1 MALEVT
7 VHTKDACGEC
17 VKTKNALNLRQVPH
31 QTIHVADDQVEKIEQ
46 LRDIAEQMG
55 VGATMPFVQVIDT
68 TTGEAEQWF
77 GHRPDKIVEHITT
90 KRSRKQS

>member
-17 VKTKNALNLRQVPH
+17 VKTKNTLNSRQIPH
-31 QTIHVADDQVEKIEQ
+31 QTIHVADDHIEKIEQ

-55 VGATMPFVQVIDT
+55 ISPTMPFVKVVDT

-77 GHRPDKIVEHITT
+77 GHRPDLIVQHIIA
-90 KRSRKQS
+90 KRNRK